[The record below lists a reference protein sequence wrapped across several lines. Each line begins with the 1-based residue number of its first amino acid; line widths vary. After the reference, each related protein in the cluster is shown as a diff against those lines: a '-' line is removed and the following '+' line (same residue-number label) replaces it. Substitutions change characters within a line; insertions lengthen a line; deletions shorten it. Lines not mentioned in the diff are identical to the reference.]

1 MFREFSSDSAVGY
14 VILTADLF
22 VFFVYAGQFK
32 SCGRISVR
40 FLWSVNYGS
49 EAE

>member
-22 VFFVYAGQFK
+22 VFLCMQDNLKVVDEFQWDFYGQ
-32 SCGRISVR
+32 
-40 FLWSVNYGS
+40 
-49 EAE
+49 